1 VTKRVLWY
9 LAGCCCVASASVRAQ
24 NPGADLTTSKDTNR
38 GPHAKPAPGHVFPA
52 PPPPTSEVPE
62 SVTVVPGPEYRA
74 SFWRTFFAGAHNRDL
89 WTTPIR
95 VQVLD
100 LARFAGGL
108 TPIEHGGGLQ
118 TVSLHMMGANGI
130 EYSLRSV
137 DKRPKVPEELQGSVV
152 EQIVADQTS
161 AGHPAA
167 PLMVAPLETAAHVLH
182 EEPAYY
188 VIPDDPRLGA
198 FRHEFAGMLAEVE
211 GRPKTKDGEE
221 GFGDASKVVKTDKL
235 LENLNAKSASN
246 RLDSRSYLTARLTDM
261 YVGDFDRGESQW
273 RWARFGDKD
282 DRVWK
287 AIPVDRDWAFTRS
300 DGLIAWLARPHR
312 PELIIFHAHY
322 PQLFGLMFQE
332 WDQDRRLMQDLDRP
346 AFDSTARWLQT
357 VWTDSAIKDA
367 VAHMPPEM
375 QAKRGQFTTEAL
387 EKRRDNLPREA
398 DAFYRAM
405 AWGADVH
412 TTSEASVIDI
422 TRRHD
427 TVDVRMRLKDAAPVD
442 PYFERSFV
450 RGETHEIRLYLD
462 AGPDSITERGGGDG
476 IKIRILAGANG
487 DVLVDST
494 TDSPGQTRVYDY
506 GHPVRIVNAHA
517 VAVDSRRFM
526 GPKVPPGTLVRDVGE
541 TCITEPGA
549 AGGSDVGV
557 GFGLN
562 MTCNDYGFRR
572 QPWALS
578 NSFTVAYASGAG
590 GGGLDYL
597 GQLRPVG
604 SRELWTWHLSA
615 ITSQFAWFF
624 GYGNNTTFNSKLN
637 NGFGES
643 FYRERQSYFQF
654 NPGLTLPFNGTTSLT
669 VSPFLRYWQT
679 GTLFKGQ
686 FIDST
691 KPYGGE
697 GPFGSIGGTVDFR
710 YDTRDDRGYA
720 RSGVLLNVFGR
731 GVPDVWNAQDSYGK
745 VRATLGTYLSPP
757 ADAAVRPTLAL
768 RIGGEKLWGTAPYED
783 MAHIGGS
790 APGEPFSVRG
800 YIADRFTGT
809 ASAFG
814 NAQVELPIFQPLI
827 LVRTTFGLIAL
838 NDIGRVWMPGE
849 HSSTWHDGYGGGL
862 FLAPFSGKVTA
873 NFLLVHGTD
882 GNRFY
887 FGYGTGL

>member
-1 VTKRVLWY
+1 MTKRIFWS
-9 LAGCCCVASASVRAQ
+9 LASCCCIASASVRAQ

-38 GPHAKPAPGHVFPA
+38 GPHARPAPGHVFPA
-52 PPPPTSEVPE
+52 PPPPTSDVPE

-74 SFWRTFFAGAHNRDL
+74 SFWRKFFAGAHNRDL

-167 PLMVAPLETAAHVLH
+167 PLIVAPLETAARVLH

-221 GFGDASKVVKTDKL
+221 GFGDASKVVKTEKL
-235 LENLNAKSASN
+235 LDDLNAKSESN
-246 RLDSRSYLTARLTDM
+246 RVDSRGYLTARLTDM
-261 YVGDFDRGESQW
+261 YVGDFDRDASQW

-282 DRVWK
+282 DRIWK
-287 AIPVDRDWAFTRS
+287 PIAVDRDWAFAKS
-300 DGLIAWLARPHR
+300 DGLIAWIARPHR
-312 PELIIFHAHY
+312 PELMIFGPHY
-322 PQLFGLMFQE
+322 PWLFGLMFEE
-332 WDQDRRLMQDLDRP
+332 WDQDRRLMQDLQRP
-346 AFDSTARWLQT
+346 VFDSTARWLQT

-427 TVDVRMRLKDAAPVD
+427 TVDVRMRLKDATPVD

-450 RGETHEIRLYLD
+450 RGETHEIRVYLD
-462 AGPDSITERGGGDG
+462 AGPDSVTERGGGDG

-506 GHPVRIVNAHA
+506 GHPVRLVNAHA
-517 VAVDSRRFM
+517 VGVDSRRFM

-541 TCITEPGA
+541 KCETEPGF
-549 AGGSDVGV
+549 AGGSDAGVGV
-557 GFGLN
+557 GLN

-578 NSFTVAYASGAG
+578 NSFTIGYGSAAG

-604 SRELWTWHLSA
+604 SRELWTLHA
-615 ITSQFAWFF
+615 TAVTSQFTWFF
-624 GYGNNTTFNSKLN
+624 GYGNNSKFVADTN
-637 NGFGES
+637 HGFGES
-643 FYRERQSYFQF
+643 FYRARQSYFQF

-669 VSPFLRYWQT
+669 LSPFLRYWQT
-679 GTLFKGQ
+679 GRTGTIHHRQ
-686 FIDST
+686 SRTVATDRSARSVGRST
-691 KPYGGE
+691 SGTTRATT
-697 GPFGSIGGTVDFR
+697 GGT
-710 YDTRDDRGYA
+710 RGAACYSTSSA
-720 RSGVLLNVFGR
+720 VAFPMSGMR
-731 GVPDVWNAQDSYGK
+731 RTSYGK
-745 VRATLGTYLSPP
+745 VRATIGTYLSPP
-757 ADAAVRPTLAL
+757 ADFAVRPTLAL

-783 MAHIGGS
+783 MAHIGAA

-849 HSSTWHDGYGGGL
+849 HSSAWHDGYGGGL